1 MMSKLREFSFPIVM
15 LSAWVV
21 VAAYTVSSLGE
32 THVRVQTA
40 LAAQR
45 APAVET
51 NVAVPAA
58 PALTAK
64 AHKKLNHRGP
74 RV

>member
-21 VAAYTVSSLGE
+21 VAAFTLSSLGE

-40 LAAQR
+40 LAEQHSTPEVINVT
-45 APAVET
+45 APAR
-51 NVAVPAA
+51 
-58 PALTAK
+58 ALTVK
-64 AHKKLNHRGP
+64 AHKKLSHRGP

>member
-32 THVRVQTA
+32 THARVQTA
-40 LAAQR
+40 LAAQHNTPEVINVT
-45 APAVET
+45 APAR
-51 NVAVPAA
+51 
-58 PALTAK
+58 ALTAK
-64 AHKKLNHRGP
+64 SHKKLNHRGP